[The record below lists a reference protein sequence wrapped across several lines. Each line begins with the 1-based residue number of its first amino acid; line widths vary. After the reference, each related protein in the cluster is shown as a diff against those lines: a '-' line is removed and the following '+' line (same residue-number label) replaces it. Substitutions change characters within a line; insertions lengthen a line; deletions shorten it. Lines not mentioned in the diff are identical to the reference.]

1 VVNIDDDPQLV
12 RQFGESIPV
21 IEIDGRVR
29 FRGRVDWRLLQRM
42 IDAAEL
48 RHSLQDSDPDLEPQI
63 DPAPLRR
70 QAEL

>member
-1 VVNIDDDPQLV
+1 
-12 RQFGESIPV
+12 
-21 IEIDGRVR
+21 
-29 FRGRVDWRLLQRM
+29 M

-48 RHSLQDSDPDLEPQI
+48 RNSLQDSDPDLEPQI